1 MTGIILCINYFTKY
15 NICSIIVNQ
24 FIQGK
29 KMIEIFHHQKPIA
42 SFIKDNRNF
51 IIDYK
56 NFDIQNSMSL
66 SLPNTQKI
74 YLYDYRFPPFL
85 ESFLPEGYLYEI
97 FKNILSKEYGRVD
110 DYLIFSLLSS
120 NIKSRLE
127 FKSDLQNSVE
137 FPKFDI
143 DEILVN
149 DTNDTFNN
157 LLQTFLNKNAISGV
171 QPKTI
176 ALLNDKEKLDTKEYI
191 IKTWG
196 DEYQDLA
203 LNEYFCLKAVQKS
216 GVKTA
221 NVKLSNNNKFL
232 IVEKFTLK
240 SDGSFYGFEEILS
253 LMDKNKDSK
262 YDGSYEQIA
271 KIIYSYTSNKKES
284 MIAFYK
290 TVAMNYLLKNGDAHL
305 KNFGLLYEDDFKNIF
320 YSPVYDVVNTVV
332 YIHKDKPAL
341 MLDGKKIWHSKDTLI
356 KFGQK
361 SCLLSLSEAKKCY
374 QECYDALVWAI
385 DELKNYLIEHP
396 DFKIGKMMLD
406 SWKLSMKEK
415 SIKELDDDTIRT
427 WKNY

>member
-1 MTGIILCINYFTKY
+1 M
-15 NICSIIVNQ
+15 V
-24 FIQGK
+24 
-29 KMIEIFHHQKPIA
+29 EIFHNTNSVA
-42 SFIKDNRNF
+42 SFLKDNNNF

-56 NFDIQNSMSL
+56 DFDIKNSLCL

-74 YLYDYRFPPFL
+74 YLYNYRFPPFL

-97 FKNILSKEYGRVD
+97 FKNILSKEYGKVD
-110 DYLIFSLLSS
+110 DYLIFSLLSA

-127 FKSDLQNSVE
+127 FKSDLQSSVA
-137 FPKFDI
+137 FPTLDI
-143 DEILVN
+143 DEILAN
-149 DTNDTFNN
+149 DSKDTFNN

-171 QPKTI
+171 QPKTL
-176 ALLNDKEKLDTKEYI
+176 ALLNEKGKLDTKEYI

-203 LNEYFCLKAVQKS
+203 LNEYFCLKAVQKA

-221 NVKLSNNNKFL
+221 NIKLSKNNKFL

-240 SDGSFYGFEEILS
+240 SDGTFYGFEEILS
-253 LMDKNKDSK
+253 LMDKNKESK

-271 KIIYSYTSNKKES
+271 KIIYSFSSDKKES
-284 MIAFYK
+284 MVAFYK
-290 TVAMNYLLKNGDAHL
+290 TVVMNYLLKNGDAHL
-305 KNFGLLYEDDFKNIF
+305 KNFGLLFDDDFKNIF

-341 MLDGKKIWHSKDTLI
+341 MLEGKKIWWAKDTLV

-361 SCLLSLSEAKKCY
+361 SCLLSLNEAKRYY
-374 QECYDALVWAI
+374 QECFDALICII
-385 DELKNYLIEHP
+385 DEVETYMLTNP
-396 DFKIGKMMLD
+396 NFTIGKKMLD
-406 SWKLSMKEK
+406 SWKLSTKE
-415 SIKELDDDTIRT
+415 ITVKELDNDTIRT

>member
-1 MTGIILCINYFTKY
+1 
-15 NICSIIVNQ
+15 
-24 FIQGK
+24 
-29 KMIEIFHHQKPIA
+29 MIEIFHHQKPIA

-56 NFDIQNSMSL
+56 DFDIQNSIAL

-74 YLYDYRFPPFL
+74 YLYDYKFPPFL

-97 FKNILSKEYGRVD
+97 FKNLLSKEYGKVD
-110 DYLIFSLLSS
+110 DYLVFSLLSS
-120 NIKSRLE
+120 NIQSRIE

-137 FPKFDI
+137 FPEFNI

-149 DTNDTFNN
+149 DTNDTFSK

-196 DEYQDLA
+196 NEYQELA
-203 LNEYFCLKAVQKS
+203 LNEYFCLKAVEKA
-216 GVKTA
+216 GVKIA
-221 NVKLSNNNKFL
+221 NIQLSKNNKFL
-232 IVEKFTLK
+232 IVEKFTLRN
-240 SDGSFYGFEEILS
+240 DESFYGFEEILS
-253 LMDKNKDSK
+253 LMDKNKESK
-262 YDGSYEQIA
+262 YDGSYEQVA
-271 KIIYSYTSNKKES
+271 KIIYSYTTNKKES

-290 TVAMNYLLKNGDAHL
+290 TVVMNYLLKNGDAHL
-305 KNFGLLYEDDFKNIF
+305 KNFGLLFDDDFKEIF

-341 MLDGKKIWHSKDTLI
+341 MLEGKKIWHSKDTLI

-361 SCLLSLSEAKKCY
+361 SCLLSLSEAKKYY
-374 QECYDALVWAI
+374 QECYDALLWAI
-385 DELKNYLIEHP
+385 DELEIYLSEHQ

-406 SWKLSMKEK
+406 SWRLSLKEE

>member
-1 MTGIILCINYFTKY
+1 
-15 NICSIIVNQ
+15 
-24 FIQGK
+24 
-29 KMIEIFHHQKPIA
+29 MIEIFHNQKTIA
-42 SFIKDNRNF
+42 SFVKDNRNF
-51 IIDYK
+51 IVNYTDFELK
-56 NFDIQNSMSL
+56 NSLAL
-66 SLPNTQKI
+66 SLPNTQKV
-74 YLYDYRFPPFL
+74 YFYDYKFPPFL

-97 FKNILSKEYGRVD
+97 FKNILSKEYGKVD

-127 FKSDLQNSVE
+127 FKSDLHNSIA
-137 FPKFDI
+137 FPAFDI
-143 DEILVN
+143 DEILAN

-176 ALLNDKEKLDTKEYI
+176 ALLKEKEKLDTKEYI

-203 LNEYFCLKAVQKS
+203 LNEYFCLKAVQKA
-216 GVKTA
+216 GVKIA
-221 NVKLSNNNKFL
+221 NIQLSNNNKFL

-240 SDGSFYGFEEILS
+240 CDGEFYGFEEILS
-253 LMDKNKDSK
+253 LMDKNKESK
-262 YDGSYEQIA
+262 YDGSYEQVA
-271 KIIYSYTSNKKES
+271 KVIYQYSTNKKKS

-290 TVAMNYLLKNGDAHL
+290 TVVMNYLLKNGDAHL
-305 KNFGLLYEDDFKNIF
+305 KNFGLLFDDDFKNIY

-341 MLDGKKIWHSKDTLI
+341 MLEGKKIWWSKDTLI

-361 SCLLSLSEAKKCY
+361 NCLLTLTEAKEY
-374 QECYDALVWAI
+374 YAECFEALTWAVG
-385 DELKNYLIEHP
+385 ELEKYLLKNP

-406 SWKLSMKEK
+406 SWKLSQNEESK
-415 SIKELDDDTIRT
+415 KELDNDTIRT

>member
-1 MTGIILCINYFTKY
+1 
-15 NICSIIVNQ
+15 
-24 FIQGK
+24 
-29 KMIEIFHHQKPIA
+29 MIEIFHHQQPIA

-56 NFDIQNSMSL
+56 DFDIQNSIAL

-74 YLYDYRFPPFL
+74 YLYDYKFPPFL

-97 FKNILSKEYGRVD
+97 FKNLLSKEYGKVD

-120 NIKSRLE
+120 NISSRVG
-127 FKSDLQNSVE
+127 FQSDLQSSVD

-203 LNEYFCLKAVQKS
+203 LNEYFCLKAVEKA

-221 NVKLSNNNKFL
+221 NVKLSINNKFL

-240 SDGSFYGFEEILS
+240 NDGTFYGFEEILS
-253 LMDKNKDSK
+253 LMDKNKESK

-290 TVAMNYLLKNGDAHL
+290 TVVMNYLLKNGDAHL
-305 KNFGLLYEDDFKNIF
+305 KNFGLLFDDDFKEIF
-320 YSPVYDVVNTVV
+320 YSPAYDVVNTVV

-341 MLDGKKIWHSKDTLI
+341 MLEGKKIWHAKDTLI

-361 SCLLSLSEAKKCY
+361 SCLLSLSEAKKYYKDCF
-374 QECYDALVWAI
+374 EALLWAI
-385 DELKNYLIEHP
+385 DELEKYLSEHQ

-406 SWKLSMKEK
+406 SWKLSLKEV

>member
-1 MTGIILCINYFTKY
+1 
-15 NICSIIVNQ
+15 
-24 FIQGK
+24 
-29 KMIEIFHHQKPIA
+29 MIEILHHQNTIA

-56 NFDIQNSMSL
+56 DFDIKNSISL

-74 YLYDYRFPPFL
+74 YLYDYKFPPFL

-97 FKNILSKEYGRVD
+97 FKNILSKEYGKVD

-127 FKSDLQNSVE
+127 FKSTLENSVA
-137 FPKFDI
+137 FPSLDI
-143 DEILVN
+143 DDILTN

-196 DEYQDLA
+196 EEYQDLA
-203 LNEYFCLKAVQKS
+203 LNEYFCLKAVQKA

-221 NVKLSNNNKFL
+221 NIQLSKNNKFL

-240 SDGSFYGFEEILS
+240 NDGSFYGFEEILS
-253 LMDKNKDSK
+253 LSNKNKDSK

-271 KIIYSYTSNKKES
+271 KIIYTYTTNKKES

-290 TVAMNYLLKNGDAHL
+290 TVVMNYLLKNGDAHL
-305 KNFGLLYEDDFKNIF
+305 KNFGLLFDDDFKNIF

-341 MLDGKKIWHSKDTLI
+341 MLEGKKIWWSKDTLF

-361 SCLLSLSEAKKCY
+361 SCLLTLSEAQKYY
-374 QECYDALVWAI
+374 QECFEALTWAI
-385 DELKNYLIEHP
+385 GELEDYLLENP
-396 DFKIGKMMLD
+396 DFKIGKMMCD
-406 SWKLSMKEK
+406 SWKLSQKEVN
-415 SIKELDDDTIRT
+415 IKEIDDDTIRT

>member
-1 MTGIILCINYFTKY
+1 
-15 NICSIIVNQ
+15 
-24 FIQGK
+24 
-29 KMIEIFHHQKPIA
+29 MIDIFHHQKAVA

-56 NFDIQNSMSL
+56 NFDIQNSIAL

-74 YLYDYRFPPFL
+74 YLYDYKFPPFL
-85 ESFLPEGYLYEI
+85 ESFLPEGYLYDI
-97 FKNILSKEYGRVD
+97 FKNLLSKEYGTVD
-110 DYLIFSLLSS
+110 DYLIFSILSS
-120 NIKSRLE
+120 NIQSRIE

-137 FPKFDI
+137 FPEFNI
-143 DEILVN
+143 DEILSK

-176 ALLNDKEKLDTKEYI
+176 ALLKDKEKLDTKEYI

-196 DEYQDLA
+196 EEYQDLA
-203 LNEYFCLKAVQKS
+203 LNEYFCLKAVEKA

-221 NVKLSNNNKFL
+221 NVKLSQNNKFL

-240 SDGSFYGFEEILS
+240 NDGSFYGFEEILS
-253 LMDKNKDSK
+253 LLNKNKDSK

-271 KIIYSYTSNKKES
+271 KIIYSYTTNKKES

-290 TVAMNYLLKNGDAHL
+290 TVVMNYLLKNGDAHL
-305 KNFGLLYEDDFKNIF
+305 KNFGLLFDDDFKNIF

-361 SCLLSLSEAKKCY
+361 SCLLSLSEANKYYK
-374 QECYDALVWAI
+374 ECYEALIWAI
-385 DELKNYLIEHP
+385 DELENYLNEYP
-396 DFKIGKMMLD
+396 DFKIVKMMLD
-406 SWKLSMKEK
+406 SWKLSLKEV
-415 SIKELDDDTIRT
+415 SIKELDNDIIRT

>member
-1 MTGIILCINYFTKY
+1 
-15 NICSIIVNQ
+15 
-24 FIQGK
+24 
-29 KMIEIFHHQKPIA
+29 MIEIFHHQKPIA
-42 SFIKDNRNF
+42 TFFKDNKNF

-56 NFDIQNSMSL
+56 IFDIENSIAL

-97 FKNILSKEYGRVD
+97 FKNILSKEYGKVD
-110 DYLIFSLLSS
+110 DYVIFSLLSS
-120 NIKSRLE
+120 NIQSRIE
-127 FKSDLQNSVE
+127 FKSDLQNSIE
-137 FPKFDI
+137 FPSFDI
-143 DEILVN
+143 DEILAN
-149 DTNDTFNN
+149 DTRDTFSN

-176 ALLNDKEKLDTKEYI
+176 ALLKEKLDTKEYI

-196 DEYQDLA
+196 EEYQDLA
-203 LNEYFCLKAVQKS
+203 LNEYFCLRAVAKA

-221 NVKLSNNNKFL
+221 NVKLSKNNKFL

-253 LMDKNKDSK
+253 LMDKNKENK
-262 YDGSYEQIA
+262 YDGSYEQVA
-271 KIIYSYTSNKKES
+271 KIIYAYTTNKKES
-284 MIAFYK
+284 IITFYK
-290 TVAMNYLLKNGDAHL
+290 TVVMNYLLKNGDAHL
-305 KNFGLLYEDDFKNIF
+305 KNFGLLFDDDFKNIF

-341 MLDGKKIWHSKDTLI
+341 MLDGKKIWHSRNTLI

-361 SCLLSLSEAKKCY
+361 SCLLTLNEAKKY
-374 QECYDALVWAI
+374 YKECYDALVWTI
-385 DELKNYLIEHP
+385 DELETYLHKNP

-406 SWKLSMKEK
+406 SWKLSLKEE
-415 SIKELDDDTIRT
+415 SIKEIDDDTIRA

>member
-1 MTGIILCINYFTKY
+1 
-15 NICSIIVNQ
+15 
-24 FIQGK
+24 
-29 KMIEIFHHQKPIA
+29 MIEIFHHQKSVA

-56 NFDIQNSMSL
+56 DFDIKNSISP

-74 YLYDYRFPPFL
+74 YLYDYKFPPFL

-97 FKNILSKEYGRVD
+97 FKNILSKEYGKVD

-120 NIKSRLE
+120 NIQSRVE
-127 FKSDLQNSVE
+127 FKSDLQDSVE
-137 FPKFDI
+137 FPQFDI
-143 DEILVN
+143 EDILAN
-149 DTNDTFNN
+149 DTNDTFNT

-176 ALLNDKEKLDTKEYI
+176 ALLKDKEKLDTKEYI

-196 DEYQDLA
+196 EEYQDLA
-203 LNEYFCLKAVQKS
+203 LNEYFCLKAVQKA

-221 NVKLSNNNKFL
+221 NVQLSLNNTFL

-240 SDGSFYGFEEILS
+240 SDGSFYGFEEIIS
-253 LMDKNKDSK
+253 LMDKNKESK

-271 KIIYSYTSNKKES
+271 KIIYSYTTNKKES

-290 TVAMNYLLKNGDAHL
+290 TVVMNYLLKNGDAHL
-305 KNFGLLYEDDFKNIF
+305 KNFGLLYDDDFKNIF

-361 SCLLSLSEAKKCY
+361 SCLLSLSEAKEYYK
-374 QECYDALVWAI
+374 ECYDALEWAI
-385 DELKNYLIEHP
+385 DELESFLKVHP
-396 DFKIGKMMLD
+396 YFKIGKMMLD
-406 SWKLSMKEK
+406 SWKHSLE
-415 SIKELDDDTIRT
+415 EGA
-427 WKNY
+427 

>member
-1 MTGIILCINYFTKY
+1 
-15 NICSIIVNQ
+15 
-24 FIQGK
+24 
-29 KMIEIFHHQKPIA
+29 MIEIFHNKNNTA
-42 SFIKDNRNF
+42 SFIKDNKNF

-56 NFDIQNSMSL
+56 NFDIKNSIAL

-74 YLYDYRFPPFL
+74 YLYDYKFPPFL
-85 ESFLPEGYLYEI
+85 ESFLPEGYLYEV
-97 FKNILSKEYGRVD
+97 FKNLLSKEYGRVD

-127 FKSDLQNSVE
+127 FKSDLQNSTE
-137 FPKFDI
+137 FPSLDV
-143 DEILVN
+143 DEILAN
-149 DTNDTFNN
+149 DTNDTFTH

-176 ALLNDKEKLDTKEYI
+176 ALLKEKGKMDTKEYI

-203 LNEYFCLKAVQKS
+203 LNEYFCLKAVQKA

-253 LMDKNKDSK
+253 LMDKNRESK

-271 KIIYSYTSNKKES
+271 KIIYSYTTNKKES
-284 MIAFYK
+284 MVAFYK
-290 TVAMNYLLKNGDAHL
+290 TAVMNYLLKNGDAHL
-305 KNFGLLYEDDFKNIF
+305 KNFGLLYEDDFKYIF

-356 KFGQK
+356 KFGQR
-361 SCLLSLSEAKKCY
+361 SCLLSLSEAKEYYK
-374 QECYDALVWAI
+374 ECYDALVWAI
-385 DELKNYLIEHP
+385 DELENYLIEHP

-406 SWKLSMKEK
+406 SWKHSLKEE

>member
-1 MTGIILCINYFTKY
+1 
-15 NICSIIVNQ
+15 
-24 FIQGK
+24 
-29 KMIEIFHHQKPIA
+29 MIEIFHNKKNTA
-42 SFIKDNRNF
+42 SFIKDNKNF

-56 NFDIQNSMSL
+56 NFDIKNSISL

-74 YLYDYRFPPFL
+74 YLYNYKFPPFL

-97 FKNILSKEYGRVD
+97 FKNILSKEYGNID

-120 NIKSRLE
+120 NIISRLE

-137 FPKFDI
+137 FPYLDI
-143 DEILVN
+143 DDILAN
-149 DTNDTFNN
+149 DTNDTFNH

-176 ALLNDKEKLDTKEYI
+176 ALLKEKEKLDTKEYI

-196 DEYQDLA
+196 NEYQDLA
-203 LNEYFCLKAVQKS
+203 LNEYFCLKAVQKA

-221 NVKLSNNNKFL
+221 NIQLSKNNKFL

-253 LMDKNKDSK
+253 LMDKNKDNK

-271 KIIYSYTSNKKES
+271 KIIYTYTTNKQVS

-290 TVAMNYLLKNGDAHL
+290 TVVMNYLLKNGDAHL
-305 KNFGLLYEDDFKNIF
+305 KNFGLLFDDDFKNIF

-341 MLDGKKIWHSKDTLI
+341 MLEGKKIWWSKDTLI
-356 KFGQK
+356 QFGQK
-361 SCLLSLSEAKKCY
+361 SCLLSLSEAKEYYK
-374 QECYDALVWAI
+374 ECFEALCWAI
-385 DELKNYLIEHP
+385 DELEQYLINNS

-406 SWKLSMKEK
+406 SWKLSLQEMTT
-415 SIKELDDDTIRT
+415 KELDDDIIRT

>member
-1 MTGIILCINYFTKY
+1 
-15 NICSIIVNQ
+15 
-24 FIQGK
+24 
-29 KMIEIFHHQKPIA
+29 MIEISHNQKTIA
-42 SFIKDNRNF
+42 SFIKDNKNF
-51 IIDYK
+51 IIDYQNFEIK
-56 NFDIQNSMSL
+56 NSISL

-74 YLYDYRFPPFL
+74 YLYDYKFPPFL

-97 FKNILSKEYGRVD
+97 FKNILSKEYGKID

-127 FKSDLQNSVE
+127 FKSDLKASVE
-137 FPKFDI
+137 FPSFDI
-143 DEILVN
+143 DEILAS
-149 DTNDTFNN
+149 DTNDTFST

-176 ALLNDKEKLDTKEYI
+176 ALLREKEKLDTKEYI

-221 NVKLSNNNKFL
+221 NIKLSNNNKFL
-232 IVEKFTLK
+232 IVEKFTLR
-240 SDGSFYGFEEILS
+240 GEGGFYGFEEILS
-253 LMDKNKDSK
+253 LMDKNKESK

-271 KIIYSYTSNKKES
+271 KVIYAFTTNKKES

-290 TVAMNYLLKNGDAHL
+290 TVVMNYLLKNGDAHL
-305 KNFGLLYEDDFKNIF
+305 KNFGLLFDDDFKNIF

-332 YIHKDKPAL
+332 YIYKDKPAL
-341 MLDGKKIWHSKDTLI
+341 MLEGKKVWWSKDTLI
-356 KFGQK
+356 KFAQT
-361 SCLLSLSEAKKCY
+361 SCLLTQSEAKEYY
-374 QECYDALVWAI
+374 QECFEALIWIV
-385 DELKNYLIEHP
+385 DELEDYLLKNQN
-396 DFKIGKMMLD
+396 FKIGKMMLD
-406 SWKLSMKEK
+406 SWKLSMQEVTV
-415 SIKELDDDTIRT
+415 KELDDDTIRT

>member
-1 MTGIILCINYFTKY
+1 
-15 NICSIIVNQ
+15 
-24 FIQGK
+24 
-29 KMIEIFHHQKPIA
+29 MIEIFHDQKAIA

-56 NFDIQNSMSL
+56 NFDIQNSIAL

-74 YLYDYRFPPFL
+74 YLYDYKFPPFL

-120 NIKSRLE
+120 NINSRLK
-127 FKSDLQNSVE
+127 FKSDLQNSVV
-137 FPKFDI
+137 FPNFDI
-143 DEILVN
+143 EEILLN
-149 DTNDTFNN
+149 DTNDTFSK

-176 ALLNDKEKLDTKEYI
+176 ALLKEKEKLDTKEYI

-196 DEYQDLA
+196 DEYPELA
-203 LNEYFCLKAVQKS
+203 LNEYFCLGAVQKA

-221 NVKLSNNNKFL
+221 NIKLSKNNKFL

-240 SDGSFYGFEEILS
+240 NDGTFYGFEEILS
-253 LMDKNKDSK
+253 LMDKNKENK

-271 KIIYSYTSNKKES
+271 KIIYSYTTNKKDS

-290 TVAMNYLLKNGDAHL
+290 TVVMNYLLKNGDAHL
-305 KNFGLLYEDDFKNIF
+305 KNFGLLFDDDFKNIF

-341 MLDGKKIWHSKDTLI
+341 MMDGKKIWHSKDTLI

-361 SCLLSLSEAKKCY
+361 SCLLSLSEAKKY
-374 QECYDALVWAI
+374 YGECFEALVCAVE
-385 DELKNYLIEHP
+385 ELEEYLHNNP
-396 DFKIGKMMLD
+396 DFKIGRMMLD
-406 SWKLSMKEK
+406 SWKLSLREET
-415 SIKELDDDTIRT
+415 IKELDDDTIRT

>member
-1 MTGIILCINYFTKY
+1 
-15 NICSIIVNQ
+15 
-24 FIQGK
+24 
-29 KMIEIFHHQKPIA
+29 MIEIFHHQKAVA

-56 NFDIQNSMSL
+56 NFDIQNSIAL
-66 SLPNTQKI
+66 SVPNTQKI
-74 YLYDYRFPPFL
+74 YLYDYKFPPFL

-97 FKNILSKEYGRVD
+97 FKNLLSKEYGKVD

-120 NIKSRLE
+120 NISSRIE
-127 FKSDLQNSVE
+127 FKSDLQNSVK
-137 FPKFDI
+137 FPQFDI
-143 DEILVN
+143 DEILAN

-176 ALLNDKEKLDTKEYI
+176 ALLKEKEKLNTKEYI

-196 DEYQDLA
+196 NEYRDLA
-203 LNEYFCLKAVQKS
+203 LNEYFCLKAVQKA

-221 NVKLSNNNKFL
+221 NVKLSINNKFL

-253 LMDKNKDSK
+253 LMDKNKESK
-262 YDGSYEQIA
+262 YDGNYEQIA
-271 KIIYSYTSNKKES
+271 KIIYSYTTNKKES

-290 TVAMNYLLKNGDAHL
+290 TVVMNYLLKNGDAHL
-305 KNFGLLYEDDFKNIF
+305 KNFGLLFDDDFKEIF

-341 MLDGKKIWHSKDTLI
+341 MLEGKKIWYSKDTLI

-361 SCLLSLSEAKKCY
+361 SCLLSLSEAIKY
-374 QECYDALVWAI
+374 YEECYDALVWAI
-385 DELKNYLIEHP
+385 DELENYLSEHP
-396 DFKIGKMMLD
+396 DFKIGKMMRD
-406 SWKLSMKEK
+406 SWKISLKEEN
-415 SIKELDDDTIRT
+415 IKELSDDIIRT
-427 WKNY
+427 WKDY

>member
-1 MTGIILCINYFTKY
+1 M
-15 NICSIIVNQ
+15 V
-24 FIQGK
+24 
-29 KMIEIFHHQKPIA
+29 EIFHNKNDIA

-56 NFDIQNSMSL
+56 NFDIKNSLAL

-74 YLYDYRFPPFL
+74 YLYDYKFPPFL

-97 FKNILSKEYGRVD
+97 FKNILSKEYGKVD
-110 DYLIFSLLSS
+110 DYVIFSLLSS
-120 NIKSRLE
+120 NITSRLE
-127 FKSDLQNSVE
+127 FKSDMQHSIE
-137 FPKFDI
+137 FPALDL
-143 DEILVN
+143 DEILDN
-149 DTNDTFNN
+149 DTNDTFTH

-176 ALLNDKEKLDTKEYI
+176 ALLKEKEKLDTKEYI

-196 DEYQDLA
+196 DEYLDLA
-203 LNEYFCLKAVQKS
+203 LNEYFCLKAVQKA

-221 NVKLSNNNKFL
+221 NVQLSKNNKFL

-240 SDGSFYGFEEILS
+240 SDGSFYGFEEVLS
-253 LMDKNKDSK
+253 LMDKNRDSK

-271 KIIYSYTSNKKES
+271 KKIYAFTTNKKES

-290 TVAMNYLLKNGDAHL
+290 TVVMNYLLKNGDAHL
-305 KNFGLLYEDDFKNIF
+305 KNFGLLFDDDFKNIF

-332 YIHKDKPAL
+332 YIYKDKPAL
-341 MLDGKKIWHSKDTLI
+341 MLEGKKIWWSKHTLV
-356 KFGQK
+356 KFGQT
-361 SCLLSLSEAKKCY
+361 SCLLKESEAKEYY
-374 QECYDALVWAI
+374 QECFDALCWVI
-385 DELKNYLIEHP
+385 GELEEYVLKNR

-406 SWKLSMKEK
+406 SWKLSQQE
-415 SIKELDDDTIRT
+415 ITVKELDDDTIGT

>member
-1 MTGIILCINYFTKY
+1 
-15 NICSIIVNQ
+15 
-24 FIQGK
+24 
-29 KMIEIFHHQKPIA
+29 MIEIFHHQKPIA

-56 NFDIQNSMSL
+56 NFDVKNSIAL

-74 YLYDYRFPPFL
+74 YLYDYKFPPFL

-97 FKNILSKEYGRVD
+97 FKNILSKEYGKVD

-120 NIKSRLE
+120 DIQSRVK
-127 FKSDLQNSVE
+127 FKSDLQDSAQFPE
-137 FPKFDI
+137 FNI
-143 DEILVN
+143 DEILSN
-149 DTNDTFNN
+149 DTNDTFNT

-176 ALLNDKEKLDTKEYI
+176 ALLKDKEKLDSKEYI

-196 DEYQDLA
+196 EEYQDLA
-203 LNEYFCLKAVQKS
+203 LNEYFCLKAVQKA
-216 GVKTA
+216 GVKIA
-221 NVKLSNNNKFL
+221 NLQLSLNNKFL

-240 SDGSFYGFEEILS
+240 SDGTFYGFEEILS
-253 LMDKNKDSK
+253 LMNKNIDSK

-271 KIIYSYTSNKKES
+271 KIIYSYTTNKKES

-290 TVAMNYLLKNGDAHL
+290 TVVMNYLLKNGDAHL
-305 KNFGLLYEDDFKNIF
+305 KNFGLLYDDDFKNIF

-341 MLDGKKIWHSKDTLI
+341 MLEDKKIWHSKDTLI

-361 SCLLSLSEAKKCY
+361 SCLLSLSEAKEYYKD
-374 QECYDALVWAI
+374 CYDALVWAI
-385 DELKNYLIEHP
+385 DELENYLKVHP
-396 DFKIGKMMLD
+396 DFKIGKMMRD
-406 SWKLSMKEK
+406 SWKMSLKEE
-415 SIKELDDDTIRT
+415 SIKELDDFIRT
-427 WKNY
+427 WKEY